1 MKDKRLKQ
9 LKKDYMDTPI
19 PEELD
24 FMIERTLKD
33 RRMKMKK
40 QKNIRRILIPA
51 ASIAAAFTITVV
63 GVNTS
68 PSMADSLGNIPIIG
82 NVVKVLTFREYN
94 VDEDGYHGN
103 IVTPEIEGL
112 ENEDLQSSLNE
123 KYLEE
128 NKKLYD
134 EFMSEVEELKEN
146 GGGHL
151 GVDSGYVVKTDT
163 DEILAIGRYT
173 VNTVASSSTEFKYD
187 TISKKDNVLIT
198 LPSLFEDDKYVEI
211 ISENIKEQMINENKS
226 DESKIYWVEGV
237 EDTIEGFKEI
247 SPDQSFY
254 INEDNKL
261 VISFDKYEVAPG
273 YMGVIEFVIPTEILS
288 DVLVSDDYIK

>member
-1 MKDKRLKQ
+1 MKDKRIKQ
-9 LKKDYMDTPI
+9 LKKEYMDTPI

-237 EDTIEGFKEI
+237 EETIEGFKEI